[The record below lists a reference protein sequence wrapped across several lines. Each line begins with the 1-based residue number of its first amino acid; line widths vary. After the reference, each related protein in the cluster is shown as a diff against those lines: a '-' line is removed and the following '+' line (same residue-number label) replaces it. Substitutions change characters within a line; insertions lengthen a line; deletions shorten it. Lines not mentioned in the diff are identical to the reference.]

1 MDTSA
6 KALVDDLN
14 DILSDFKSH
23 MVEAYEGS
31 HNNYIPADEIEEKVD
46 NLIKEVNELFSSSYA

>member
-6 KALVDDLN
+6 KALIDDLN

-23 MVEAYEGS
+23 KVEAYEERE
-31 HNNYIPADEIEEKVD
+31 DEMEEKID
-46 NLIKEVNELFSSSYA
+46 NLIKEVNELFSSSYV

>member
-6 KALVDDLN
+6 EPLIGDLN

-23 MVEAYEGS
+23 MVEAYEERE
-31 HNNYIPADEIEEKVD
+31 DEMEEKID
-46 NLIKEVNELFSSSYA
+46 NLIKEVNELFSSSYV

>member
-14 DILSDFKSH
+14 DILSDFKGH
-23 MVEAYEGS
+23 MVEAYEERE
-31 HNNYIPADEIEEKVD
+31 DEMEEKID
-46 NLIKEVNELFSSSYA
+46 NLIKELNELFSSSYT

>member
-6 KALVDDLN
+6 TTLVEDLN

-23 MVEAYEGS
+23 MVEAYEERE
-31 HNNYIPADEIEEKVD
+31 DEMEEKIQ
-46 NLIKEVNELFSSSYA
+46 NLIKEVNELFSSSYV